1 MDVKKLNEV
10 TELKLALEKSLV
22 DDDSDKSLD
31 VLKCLKTIYM
41 TIDLLKK
48 TKVGAVVNEAKRKLS
63 STNPLASNIA
73 KELIANWKKIY
84 EASTKVSA
92 GKLPEEGNSLSAPI
106 SIQEEDV
113 HTIVTKV
120 ESNAIHATEET
131 KESETSI
138 DKSMSADDHETLHI
152 NNLIEVRRKVVD
164 SIKESLQ
171 GPSVSSQ
178 IASALACGIEA
189 SINNLH
195 PYHAESKSYGAKA
208 RKLAF
213 NLKKNEQLRDGL
225 VAGDIPLDALV
236 HMSANDLATQEQKNQ
251 RQAASKAD
259 IDARRSDYYQVNR
272 DKIMRSVG
280 LDPTKGGEFR
290 CRKCGQNKTTHY
302 SLQTRSADEPMT
314 VFVTCLTCSNRW
326 KTQ

>member
-1 MDVKKLNEV
+1 MDKRQEEV
-10 TELKLALEKSLV
+10 IELKSALEKSV
-22 DDDSDKSLD
+22 ADNDSDRSLD
-31 VLKCLKTIYM
+31 VLKCLQKVDIN
-41 TIDLLKK
+41 IDILKK
-48 TKVGAVVNEAKRKLS
+48 TKIGAVVNDAKRKL
-63 STNPLASNIA
+63 TNSESGIIA
-73 KELIANWKKIY
+73 KELIAKWKKIY
-84 EASTKVSA
+84 EASTKTVA
-92 GKLPEEGNSLSAPI
+92 EKTTEESKSSSSTVQ
-106 SIQEEDV
+106 SIQQEDSKTNDSKEEIITEQQPV
-113 HTIVTKV
+113 
-120 ESNAIHATEET
+120 EET
-131 KESETSI
+131 KETDKPI
-138 DKSMSADDHETLHI
+138 DKSMSSDDHETHHI

-164 SIKESLQ
+164 SLKESLQ
-171 GPSVSSQ
+171 GPNVSSQ
-178 IASALACGIEA
+178 IAIALAVGIEA
-189 SINNLH
+189 SINSLH
-195 PYHAESKSYGAKA
+195 PYHVDSKSYGAKA

-236 HMSANDLATQEQKNQ
+236 HMSANDLATQEQKSA

-290 CRKCGQNKTTHY
+290 CKKCGQSKTTHY

-326 KTQ
+326 RTQ